1 MKPLSDDAP
10 VPVQS
15 SPVPVQSSSLSIPDF
30 RPLVS
35 YGGTRRRPPPPE
47 EELDESRED
56 VSLFSAVGEVVGEVT
71 IEWVDII
78 SFIESKRR
86 EAWRPVK

>member
-15 SPVPVQSSSLSIPDF
+15 SPVPVQSSSLSIPDL
-30 RPLVS
+30 RPLIS
-35 YGGTRRRPPPPE
+35 CTRSRSRPPDE
-47 EELDESRED
+47 VLDESKEVD
-56 VSLFSAVGEVVGEVT
+56 VSLFTAVGEVVGEVT
-71 IEWVDII
+71 MEWVDII
-78 SFIESKRR
+78 CFMESKRR